1 MEKIPYYFFFIAF
14 ALTFFINTSP
24 ICSATLTPL
33 NSTTDQE
40 ALIAFKNS
48 ITLDPSGILANNW
61 STTINSTSSINIC
74 SWIGISCTTKHQR
87 VTTLNIS
94 GFQISGKLPPQ
105 LVNLTFLRVFDVSSN
120 GFTGE
125 IPSWIGS
132 LPRLEILD
140 LNNNSFGGTV
150 PKSLFDSSRLKS
162 LDLSYNLLSG
172 TIPKEIG
179 NSNSSSLEELSLM
192 FNHFH
197 GRIPSGIG
205 NLKMLKMLLLG
216 VNDFNGGVPVEIGN
230 LSRLEVLS
238 IHGASLTGNIPSS
251 IFNISSLIYL
261 DLSNNSLSG
270 SFPNIE
276 TFRGVSN
283 IRRLFLHRNLLSGPI
298 DSTLFESKNLVSL
311 VLTSNRFTGNIPKQI
326 GNITSLKYLYLDN
339 NYFTGEFPKELA
351 NLGSLEFLTVRNN
364 SLSGS
369 IPSSIFNISTLRIL
383 DLSTNQFSGNLPS
396 DIANFPGFNIQQL
409 FLYYN
414 ALGGEIPTSISNAST
429 LTILDMNS
437 NSFTGFVPNF
447 GNLRNLNFLDFWGN
461 NLTSN
466 DQEMSFITSLTS
478 CQYLQVLD
486 ISFNPLNGFFPS
498 SIGNLSTSLRIFRA
512 FNSSIHGVIPPGIGN
527 LSSLQ
532 YAHLS
537 ENKFIGSI
545 PQTIGNLKQLQRLY
559 LDENRL
565 QGYISTDICE
575 TSKLGD
581 LDLRGNSL
589 IGPIPECLGELKS
602 LRYLYLASNNL
613 NSTIPTNLWNLVD
626 ILALNLSSNNL
637 SGQISSQIGRFKSI
651 NQVDLSSNRFSGDI
665 PISIDG
671 CQSLETLS
679 LSNNMFQGS
688 IPQSF
693 GNIKSLMRLDLSN
706 NSLSGSI
713 PNSLESL
720 PFLRYFNVSYNKL
733 EGEIP
738 TKGAFVNFTA
748 NSFIENYALCGD
760 ETRFGVPPC
769 INKNQGRLKSNNA
782 VKLMKYIWPPF
793 VSIILLAT
801 VVLTIVYT
809 RRKPKKTP
817 SPPIIALD
825 FAWRIIS
832 YRELVK
838 GTDSF
843 NENNI
848 LGKGSFGTVFKGTLH
863 DGLNIAVKVFNS
875 QSERAVK
882 SFDTES
888 EILSSIRHRNLVRI
902 IGCCSNTEF
911 KALIL
916 EYMPNGSLEKW
927 LYCSENRGLDLMQR
941 LKIAIDVALAL
952 EYLHHYHTFPVVH
965 CDIKPSNVLL
975 DEDMVARVG
984 DFGISKLFD
993 HGEVAVQTKTIAT
1006 IGYAAPEYGTE
1017 GKVSTKGDVYSYGVT
1032 LMEMFTGKRPTNEMF
1047 GGEMGL
1053 KEWVKEAL
1061 QENKVSEIVA
1071 NGLLERE
1078 DENYYAKEECISCVF
1093 YLAMKCLAFSPHE
1106 RIDMVEIV
1114 AALHKIKAKVHN
1126 L

>member
-1 MEKIPYYFFFIAF
+1 M
-14 ALTFFINTSP
+14 
-24 ICSATLTPL
+24 
-33 NSTTDQE
+33 
-40 ALIAFKNS
+40 
-48 ITLDPSGILANNW
+48 
-61 STTINSTSSINIC
+61 
-74 SWIGISCTTKHQR
+74 
-87 VTTLNIS
+87 
-94 GFQISGKLPPQ
+94 
-105 LVNLTFLRVFDVSSN
+105 
-120 GFTGE
+120 
-125 IPSWIGS
+125 
-132 LPRLEILD
+132 
-140 LNNNSFGGTV
+140 
-150 PKSLFDSSRLKS
+150 
-162 LDLSYNLLSG
+162 
-172 TIPKEIG
+172 
-179 NSNSSSLEELSLM
+179 
-192 FNHFH
+192 
-197 GRIPSGIG
+197 
-205 NLKMLKMLLLG
+205 
-216 VNDFNGGVPVEIGN
+216 
-230 LSRLEVLS
+230 
-238 IHGASLTGNIPSS
+238 
-251 IFNISSLIYL
+251 
-261 DLSNNSLSG
+261 
-270 SFPNIE
+270 
-276 TFRGVSN
+276 
-283 IRRLFLHRNLLSGPI
+283 
-298 DSTLFESKNLVSL
+298 
-311 VLTSNRFTGNIPKQI
+311 
-326 GNITSLKYLYLDN
+326 
-339 NYFTGEFPKELA
+339 TGEFPKELA

-447 GNLRNLNFLDFWGN
+447 
-461 NLTSN
+461 
-466 DQEMSFITSLTS
+466 
-478 CQYLQVLD
+478 
-486 ISFNPLNGFFPS
+486 
-498 SIGNLSTSLRIFRA
+498 
-512 FNSSIHGVIPPGIGN
+512 
-527 LSSLQ
+527 
-532 YAHLS
+532 

-545 PQTIGNLKQLQRLY
+545 PQTIANLKQLQRLY

-581 LDLRGNSL
+581 LNLRGNSL

-626 ILALNLSSNNL
+626 ILALDLSSNHL
-637 SGQISSQIGRFKSI
+637 SGQIPSQIGRFKSI
-651 NQVDLSSNRFSGDI
+651 NRLDLSSNRFSGDI

-679 LSNNMFQGS
+679 LSNNMFEGS

-706 NSLSGSI
+706 NSLPGSI

-720 PFLRYFNVSYNKL
+720 PFLLHFNVSYNKL

-748 NSFIENYALCGD
+748 NLFIENYTLCRND
-760 ETRFGVPPC
+760 TRFEVPPC
-769 INKNQGRLKSNNA
+769 IKNHGRLKSNNA
-782 VKLMKYIWPPF
+782 VKLMKYILPPF

-801 VVLTIVYT
+801 VVVTI
-809 RRKPKKTP
+809 
-817 SPPIIALD
+817 
-825 FAWRIIS
+825 
-832 YRELVK
+832 

-843 NENNI
+843 NQNNI

-927 LYCSENRGLDLMQR
+927 LYYSRNRGLDLMQR

-952 EYLHHYHTFPVVH
+952 EYLHHYHTFPVIH

-993 HGEVAVQTKTIAT
+993 HGEVAVQTKTVAT

-1053 KEWVKEAL
+1053 KEWVSEAL
-1061 QENKVSEIVA
+1061 QKNKVSEIVA

-1093 YLAMKCLAFSPHE
+1093 HLAMKCLAFSPHE
-1106 RIDMVEIV
+1106 RIDLVEIV
-1114 AALHKIKAKVHN
+1114 AALHKIKAKIHN

>member
-1 MEKIPYYFFFIAF
+1 MEKIPYYFFFFAF
-14 ALTFFINTSP
+14 ALTFFINTSS

-40 ALIAFKNS
+40 ALVAFKNS
-48 ITLDPSGILANNW
+48 ITLNPSGILANNW

-94 GFQISGKLPPQ
+94 GFRISGKLPPQ

-216 VNDFNGGVPVEIGN
+216 VNDFEGRFPHTHGLLSIFSNFCFGNKLISGGVPVEIGN

-251 IFNISSLIYL
+251 IFNISSLVYL

-276 TFRGVSN
+276 TFR
-283 IRRLFLHRNLLSGPI
+283 
-298 DSTLFESKNLVSL
+298 
-311 VLTSNRFTGNIPKQI
+311 
-326 GNITSLKYLYLDN
+326 
-339 NYFTGEFPKELA
+339 GEFPKELA

-466 DQEMSFITSLTS
+466 DQEMSFITSLTN

-581 LDLRGNSL
+581 LNLRGNSL

-626 ILALNLSSNNL
+626 ILALDLSSNNL
-637 SGQISSQIGRFKSI
+637 SGQIPSQIGRFKSI
-651 NQVDLSSNRFSGDI
+651 NQLDLSSNRFSGDI

-679 LSNNMFQGS
+679 LSNNMFEGS

-720 PFLRYFNVSYNKL
+720 PFLRYFNVSYNRL

-738 TKGAFVNFTA
+738 TKGTFVNFTA
-748 NSFIENYALCGD
+748 NSFIENYALCGN
-760 ETRFGVPPC
+760 ETRFEVPPC
-769 INKNQGRLKSNNA
+769 VKNHGRLKSNYA
-782 VKLMKYIWPPF
+782 VKLMKYILPPF

-817 SPPIIALD
+817 SPPILALD
-825 FAWRIIS
+825 FAWRVIS

-927 LYCSENRGLDLMQR
+927 LYYSKNRGLDLMQR

-965 CDIKPSNVLL
+965 CDIKPSNVLI

-1053 KEWVKEAL
+1053 KEWVSEAL

-1093 YLAMKCLAFSPHE
+1093 HLAMKCLAFSPHE